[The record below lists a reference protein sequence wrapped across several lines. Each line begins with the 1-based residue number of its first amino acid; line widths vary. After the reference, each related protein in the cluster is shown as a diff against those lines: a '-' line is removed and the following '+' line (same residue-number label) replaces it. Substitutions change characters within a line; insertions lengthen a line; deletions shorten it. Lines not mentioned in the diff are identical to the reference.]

1 MLFQVDDDEV
11 EVVRLQSQLQLE
23 RRSRTSRRSKFRM
36 GTSQPLGL
44 WVGGGV
50 HVDLHRFSKAF
61 GLIFTGFHHVFIDFQ
76 RLLGDFQ

>member
-61 GLIFTGFHHVFIDFQ
+61 GLIFTGFSPRFHRFSKAF
-76 RLLGDFQ
+76 G